1 MTPHLMG
8 ALPQGRGRWA
18 PQPPVD
24 GGPVPLGPTAAHDTH
39 RRRWGSVGEV
49 EVPRR
54 NGQTWADEGERQGAN
69 GI

>member
-1 MTPHLMG
+1 MRG
-8 ALPQGRGRWA
+8 AT
-18 PQPPVD
+18 VD

-54 NGQTWADEGERQGAN
+54 NGQTWADEGERL
-69 GI
+69 